1 MTAIDAVILKPGD
14 GERIGSGAAGATIL
28 ATAESTG
35 GGFTLSET
43 TIPPGFPGP
52 PAHTHVRMTDAF
64 YVLEGTLTVRVAGD
78 DVNLGAGGFVAIPP
92 GTVHTFSNRSSAP
105 ARFLN
110 INSPGGWERYLRE
123 IADLMR
129 DGPPDPE
136 QWRDVMSRYDF
147 VPAGQPS
154 G

>member
-1 MTAIDAVILKPGD
+1 MTAPIILRAGQ
-14 GERIGSGAAGATIL
+14 GERIGTGPAGATIL
-28 ATAESTG
+28 ATAESTS

-52 PAHTHVRMTDAF
+52 PAHTHVQMTDAF
-64 YVLEGTLTVRVAGD
+64 YVLDGTLTVHVEGEAID
-78 DVNLGAGGFVAIPP
+78 LGAGSFVGIPP
-92 GTVHTFSNRSSAP
+92 GNVHTFSNRSSAP
-105 ARFLN
+105 TRFLN

-123 IADLMR
+123 IAELMR

-136 QWRDVMSRYDF
+136 AWRDVMSRYDF

-154 G
+154 H